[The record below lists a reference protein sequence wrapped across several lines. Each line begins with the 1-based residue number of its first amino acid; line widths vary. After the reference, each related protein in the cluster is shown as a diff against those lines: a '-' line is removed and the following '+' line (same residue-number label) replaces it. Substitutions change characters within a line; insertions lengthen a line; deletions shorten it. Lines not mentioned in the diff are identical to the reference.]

1 MENLVQKE
9 IITWNK
15 SFETGNPVV
24 DGQHKNLFKM
34 INDLHSGIEEG
45 SASYFLTE
53 IIEKLSNYITIHFNT
68 EEDLMLN
75 NFYPGYKDHKKAHT
89 ELKEQADKL
98 IKLFLLKKVDLTATI
113 SQFLSDWLQNHI
125 KDTDIKFIEWL
136 RVNENNIIT
145 D

>member
-1 MENLVQKE
+1 MENVLQKE
-9 IITWNK
+9 IISWNK

-34 INDLHSGIEEG
+34 INDLHTGIEEG
-45 SASYFLTE
+45 RANYVIAE
-53 IIEKLSNYITIHFNT
+53 VIEKLSDYITIHFST
-68 EEDLMLN
+68 EEELMLN
-75 NFYPGYKDHKKAHT
+75 NFYPGYKDHKHAHT
-89 ELKEQADKL
+89 DLKEQADKL
-98 IKLFLLKKVDLTATI
+98 IKLFLLNKVDLTATI

-125 KDTDIKFIEWL
+125 KATDVKLIEWL